1 MGGMVKLSCRVIA
14 KAYSMSFIFAVL
26 LFWIV
31 FTSNSYGEGTVN
43 SVLSIHD
50 CPGPGCPAKDI
61 QDIHNCGIS
70 TTCIGIQS
78 NSYPDSVDDS
88 SNDFRG
94 RCCSPDPDPDPDPDI
109 SSSPNQIP

>member
-14 KAYSMSFIFAVL
+14 KAYSMSFIFAIL

-50 CPGPGCPAKDI
+50 CPEPGCPAKDI

-70 TTCIGIQS
+70 GCIGEGGFSQS
-78 NSYPDSVDDS
+78 GSYSDSADDS
-88 SNDFRG
+88 SSDFRG
-94 RCCSPDPDPDPDPDI
+94 GVALF
-109 SSSPNQIP
+109 QI